1 MSQAEYQTQT
11 PSTRLLRLGT
21 VKSWF
26 YLWSNPLQRRPMSAK
41 QITPNLLRGAFCLTQ
56 KGGAAVEIPLPM
68 CWIAQS
74 SPLPHSHS
82 GSGYVPS
89 APSHSHHRGLSCKL
103 VAGPGF
109 EPAGPVPRTR
119 SKHCSLATELP
130 GELKAGSQITMEF
143 LADWFVR
150 TSACLARRSDT
161 A

>member
-56 KGGAAVEIPLPM
+56 KGGAAVEIPLPI

-74 SPLPHSHS
+74 SLPHSPS
-82 GSGYVPS
+82 WSGYVPS
-89 APSHSHHRGLSCKL
+89 APVAVVTGGSSINLWQVQGLN
-103 VAGPGF
+103 PGR
-109 EPAGPVPRTR
+109 PVPRTR
-119 SKHCSLATELP
+119 SKHWSHATELS
-130 GELKAGSQITMEF
+130 GELKAGSQIRIEF
-143 LADWFVR
+143 LAAWFVR
-150 TSACLARRSDT
+150 TSARFARWSDT
-161 A
+161 T